1 MNRTAYST
9 RNRSEQEKLSTM
21 TGARTVF
28 SVAMNSFTSY
38 AAIMLN
44 IVAII
49 ALRKTP
55 SLPKPLKMLLL
66 SISASDLC
74 VGLLVQP
81 FYVALYVID
90 KSNPIFTPLA
100 RMHVISATLF
110 CTATLLGICAVS
122 VDRFLAIH
130 LHLRYHET
138 VTHRRVKAVVISIWV
153 LSAVLSLPRTRS
165 YTEKTNRI
173 ILGIAVF
180 IILGCLVAI
189 AIIYVKLYVVLKH
202 HIIQIQALHINLDSQ
217 TTAAIEN
224 TARQNRC
231 TVAIFYLYLTLLIC
245 YLPNAC
251 IALMVVV
258 KVYFPPEM
266 VDFSDALVYLNSSL
280 DPLIYCWKLRQVRQ
294 TATNILRNIHFR
306 C

>member
-1 MNRTAYST
+1 
-9 RNRSEQEKLSTM
+9 M
-21 TGARTVF
+21 TGVEYKIVLSIAI
-28 SVAMNSFTSY
+28 NSFTSY

-55 SLPKPLKMLLL
+55 SLPKPLKVLLL
-66 SISASDLC
+66 SISVSDLC

-81 FYVALYVID
+81 LYVALHMINED
-90 KSNPIFTPLA
+90 KPIFRPLA
-100 RMHVISATLF
+100 TVNTISATFF

-122 VDRFLAIH
+122 VDRFLTIH
-130 LHLRYHET
+130 LQPRYREI
-138 VTHRRVKAVVISIWV
+138 VTHRRVEAVVISNRV
-153 LSAVLSLPRTRS
+153 LSAVLSLPRTGIHS
-165 YTEKTNRI
+165 EKANRI
-173 ILGIAVF
+173 ILAIIVF

-202 HIIQIQALHINLDSQ
+202 HIMQVPAVNINLDSQ
-217 TTAAIEN
+217 TTVAIQD
-224 TARQNRC
+224 TARQKKC

-251 IALMVVV
+251 LALMIVVDAS
-258 KVYFPPEM
+258 FPSEIIY
-266 VDFSDALVYLNSSL
+266 FSDALVYLNSSL
-280 DPLIYCWKLRQVRQ
+280 DPLIYCWKMRQVRL
-294 TATNILRNIHFR
+294 TAMNILRNMHFK

>member
-1 MNRTAYST
+1 
-9 RNRSEQEKLSTM
+9 M
-21 TGARTVF
+21 TGAMTVF
-28 SVAMNSFTSY
+28 TVAMNSFTSY

-44 IVAII
+44 TVAII

-55 SLPKPLKMLLL
+55 SLPKPLKILLL

-81 FYVALYVID
+81 LYVALDVID
-90 KSNPIFTPLA
+90 EKNPIAAPLA
-100 RMHVISATLF
+100 RVHIISATFF

-122 VDRFLAIH
+122 VDRFLTIH
-130 LHLRYHET
+130 LQPRYQEI
-138 VTHRRVKAVVISIWV
+138 VTHRRVEAVVISIWV
-153 LSAVLSLPRTRS
+153 LSAVLSLPRTRTHS
-165 YTEKTNRI
+165 EKANRI
-173 ILGIAVF
+173 IFAIFVF

-202 HIIQIQALHINLDSQ
+202 HIMQVQAVNINLNSQ
-217 TTAAIEN
+217 TTVAIED
-224 TARQNRC
+224 TARQKKC

-251 IALMVVV
+251 ISLVFVVGA
-258 KVYFPPEM
+258 YFPSEM
-266 VDFSDALVYLNSSL
+266 IHFSDTLLFLNSAL
-280 DPLIYCWKLRQVRQ
+280 DPLIYCWKLRQVRL
-294 TATNILRNIHFR
+294 AAMNILRNMHFR

>member
-1 MNRTAYST
+1 MT
-9 RNRSEQEKLSTM
+9 RAM
-21 TGARTVF
+21 TVF
-28 SVAMNSFTSY
+28 NVATNSFTSY

-55 SLPKPLKMLLL
+55 SLPKPLKILLL

-81 FYVALYVID
+81 LNVALHVID
-90 KSNPIFTPLA
+90 ERNPNVAPLV
-100 RMHVISATLF
+100 RVHSISATFF

-130 LHLRYHET
+130 LHLRYQEI
-138 VTHRRVKAVVISIWV
+138 VTHRRVQAVVISIWV
-153 LSAVLSLPRTRS
+153 LSAVLSLPRRHS
-165 YTEKTNRI
+165 EKADRI
-173 ILGIAVF
+173 ILAIIVF
-180 IILGCLVAI
+180 ITLGCLVAI

-202 HIIQIQALHINLDSQ
+202 HIMQVQALNINLDSQ
-217 TTAAIEN
+217 TTVSIED
-224 TARQNRC
+224 TARQKKC

-245 YLPNAC
+245 YLPNTC
-251 IALMVVV
+251 IALTIA
-258 KVYFPPEM
+258 
-266 VDFSDALVYLNSSL
+266 VDAYVPAFEVIHFSDALVYLNSCL
-280 DPLIYCWKLRQVRQ
+280 DPLIYCWKMRQVRL
-294 TATNILRNIHFR
+294 AAMNILRNTHFR

>member
-1 MNRTAYST
+1 
-9 RNRSEQEKLSTM
+9 M
-21 TGARTVF
+21 TGVEYKIVLSIAI
-28 SVAMNSFTSY
+28 NSFTSY

-55 SLPKPLKMLLL
+55 SLPKPLKVLLL
-66 SISASDLC
+66 SISVSDLC

-81 FYVALYVID
+81 LYVALHMINED
-90 KSNPIFTPLA
+90 KPIFRPLA
-100 RMHVISATLF
+100 TVNTISATFF

-122 VDRFLAIH
+122 VDRFLTIH
-130 LHLRYHET
+130 LQPRYQEI
-138 VTHRRVKAVVISIWV
+138 VTHRRVEAVVISNSV
-153 LSAVLSLPRTRS
+153 LSAVLSLPRTGIHS
-165 YTEKTNRI
+165 EKANRI
-173 ILGIAVF
+173 ILAIIVF

-202 HIIQIQALHINLDSQ
+202 HIMQVPAVNINLDSQ
-217 TTAAIEN
+217 TTVAIQD
-224 TARQNRC
+224 TARQKKC

-251 IALMVVV
+251 LALMIVVDAS
-258 KVYFPPEM
+258 FPSEIIY
-266 VDFSDALVYLNSSL
+266 FSDALVYLNSSL
-280 DPLIYCWKLRQVRQ
+280 DPLIYCWKMRQVRL
-294 TATNILRNIHFR
+294 TAMNILRNMHFK

>member
-1 MNRTAYST
+1 
-9 RNRSEQEKLSTM
+9 M
-21 TGARTVF
+21 TGAMTVLN
-28 SVAMNSFTSY
+28 VAINSFTSY

-55 SLPKPLKMLLL
+55 SPRKPLKILLL
-66 SISASDLC
+66 SISVSDLC

-81 FYVALYVID
+81 LNVALHVID
-90 KSNPIFTPLA
+90 KRNPIVAPLA
-100 RMHVISATLF
+100 RVHIISGTFF

-130 LHLRYHET
+130 LYLRYQEI
-138 VTHRRVKAVVISIWV
+138 VTHRRVEAVVISIWV
-153 LSAVLSLPRTRS
+153 LSAVLSLSRINS
-165 YTEKTNRI
+165 EKADRI
-173 ILGIAVF
+173 ILAIIVF
-180 IILGCLVAI
+180 ITLGCLVAI

-202 HIIQIQALHINLDSQ
+202 HIMQVQALNINLDSQ
-217 TTAAIEN
+217 TTVAIED
-224 TARQNRC
+224 TARQKKC

-245 YLPNAC
+245 YLPNTC

-258 KVYFPPEM
+258 DAYVPASE
-266 VDFSDALVYLNSSL
+266 VILFSDALVYLNSCL
-280 DPLIYCWKLRQVRQ
+280 DPLIYCWKMRQVRL
-294 TATNILRNIHFR
+294 AAMNILRNTHFR

>member
-1 MNRTAYST
+1 
-9 RNRSEQEKLSTM
+9 M
-21 TGARTVF
+21 TGAMTVF
-28 SVAMNSFTSY
+28 FVAMNSFTSY

-55 SLPKPLKMLLL
+55 SLPKPFKILLL

-81 FYVALYVID
+81 LYVVLDVID
-90 KSNPIFTPLA
+90 VRNPIFAPLA
-100 RMHVISATLF
+100 RVHIISSTFF
-110 CTATLLGICAVS
+110 CFATLLGICAVS

-130 LHLRYHET
+130 LHLRYQEI
-138 VTHRRVKAVVISIWV
+138 VTHRRVEAVVISIWV
-153 LSAVLSLPRTRS
+153 LSAVLSLSRTGIHS
-165 YTEKTNRI
+165 EKANRI
-173 ILGIAVF
+173 ILAIFVF

-202 HIIQIQALHINLDSQ
+202 HIMQVQAFNINLDSQ
-217 TTAAIEN
+217 TTVAIEN
-224 TARQNRC
+224 TARQKKC

-251 IALMVVV
+251 IALMFVVGAD
-258 KVYFPPEM
+258 FPSEM
-266 VDFSDALVYLNSSL
+266 ISFSDALVYLNSSL
-280 DPLIYCWKLRQVRQ
+280 DPLIYCWKMRQVRL
-294 TATNILRNIHFR
+294 AAMNILRNTHFR